1 MKKYFSNA
9 NILKKSTQ
17 GAGEHSK
24 HASVQKVDGT
34 VWTSLTVLSTYLSQ
48 IWNHQIGR
56 RKKSYAKE

>member
-34 VWTSLTVLSTYLSQ
+34 V
-48 IWNHQIGR
+48 
-56 RKKSYAKE
+56 